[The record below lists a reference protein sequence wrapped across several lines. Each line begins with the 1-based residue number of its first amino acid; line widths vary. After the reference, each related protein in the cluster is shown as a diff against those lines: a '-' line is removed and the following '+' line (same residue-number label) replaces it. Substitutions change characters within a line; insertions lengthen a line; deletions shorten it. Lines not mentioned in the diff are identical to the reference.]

1 MRSLSRAWAAVLVTS
16 LAMNLFV
23 LGFIAA
29 NGVRAA
35 QMPAALVAK
44 AEKAEKAEKA
54 TAVKPPAQA
63 AAPQLQRIVQINTKA
78 LRPTQLAVRKA
89 NDSVTAALLAEPYD
103 APQLA
108 RALEELRSATV
119 NSQQAVHAAMLEA
132 VTGMSAQQRTDF
144 AEASKRTPAER
155 VLLVGR

>member
-1 MRSLSRAWAAVLVTS
+1 MRGLSRAWAAVLVTS

-29 NGVRAA
+29 SGVRAA

-44 AEKAEKAEKA
+44 TEKAS
-54 TAVKPPAQA
+54 AVKPPAPA

-89 NDSVTAALLAEPYD
+89 NESVTAALLAEPYD

-108 RALEELRSATV
+108 RALEELRSATT

-132 VTGMSAQQRTDF
+132 VTGMSAQQRADF

>member
-35 QMPAALVAK
+35 QMPAAK

-89 NDSVTAALLAEPYD
+89 NESVTAALLAEPYD

>member
-1 MRSLSRAWAAVLVTS
+1 MRSLSRAWAAVLVAS

-44 AEKAEKAEKA
+44 AEKA

-63 AAPQLQRIVQINTKA
+63 AAPQLQRIVQINTKT
-78 LRPTQLAVRKA
+78 LRPMQLAVRKA
-89 NDSVTAALLAEPYD
+89 NESVTAALLAEPYD
-103 APQLA
+103 AQQLA
-108 RALEELRSATV
+108 QALEELRSATV

>member
-44 AEKAEKAEKA
+44 AEKAEKA

-89 NDSVTAALLAEPYD
+89 NESVTAALLAEPYD
-103 APQLA
+103 AQQLA
-108 RALEELRSATV
+108 QALEELRSATV